1 LTIKDDD
8 LKKLIIKLDELGLD
22 FKITSLYDGYVF
34 EGRNSY
40 KSIQAIIPAEKNGWR
55 EFMKLKIEKQ
65 EKFFL
70 FLISLFSR
78 FIGYSPFCKY
88 LEGKNIIYEWK
99 RKNQEKRYN
108 ELINDEASNRINQLE
123 RL

>member
-70 FLISLFSR
+70 FLIYWLFS
-78 FIGYSPFCKY
+78 F
-88 LEGKNIIYEWK
+88 L
-99 RKNQEKRYN
+99 
-108 ELINDEASNRINQLE
+108 
-123 RL
+123 